1 MQKQEDFRKD
11 TTFIN
16 APYAYGVGYGHYN
29 LDTLKLLANETLEL
43 SDAIGYEKGKI
54 QGHILKG
61 TYNSEIGNQDQAIVN
76 FSYGLKL
83 AKEEKKYNLLLRAKS
98 SLATEYI
105 YKEEYAKALK
115 EYLNAIE
122 IAKEVKNDK
131 SLAILYINITV
142 VYSIQKEYEQCIF
155 YLSKAVELN
164 KKVGDDRIIAVTLAN
179 LASTLIDIG
188 DLKSADERVNESIP
202 IFEKLQLQEWL
213 KQEKFH
219 EALIWFKKSE
229 EIHKTI
235 GQKRYKIPLYNG
247 MSKVFFALKNF
258 KASEEY
264 ALKALK
270 ISKEINIL
278 DERDEILK
286 TLYELKKVTNNP
298 LSALEY
304 LEEFKIVSDTIN
316 SKNNK
321 KELRIL
327 KSNLEFEQEKERY
340 ILENEKRVA
349 QQKTYFYGALL
360 IILTFLVIIFILRK
374 SNKVQDVL
382 NKKLIDKTEELEKKK
397 THLQNANKTKSKL
410 FSIIAHDLRSP
421 LVSFKYLFDL
431 FRSESISNNEFKS
444 FIPKLGNNIDN
455 ILFTLNNIL
464 AWSQTQMDGEYS
476 NPSLNKLRILVDEN
490 IELLSKIAEKKSIS
504 LNNNIDDNAVTWS
517 DKDQVNVIIRNL
529 ISNALKFTSFNGD
542 IVIDAEDNQV
552 EWKICVR
559 DNGIGMN
566 RETLN
571 SIFNDSTH
579 FTTFGTNKEK
589 GTGLGLSL
597 CKDMVLQNG
606 GRIWAESVLNKGSS
620 FFFTL
625 PKKPLVTN

>member
-1 MQKQEDFRKD
+1 
-11 TTFIN
+11 
-16 APYAYGVGYGHYN
+16 
-29 LDTLKLLANETLEL
+29 
-43 SDAIGYEKGKI
+43 
-54 QGHILKG
+54 
-61 TYNSEIGNQDQAIVN
+61 
-76 FSYGLKL
+76 
-83 AKEEKKYNLLLRAKS
+83 
-98 SLATEYI
+98 
-105 YKEEYAKALK
+105 
-115 EYLNAIE
+115 
-122 IAKEVKNDK
+122 
-131 SLAILYINITV
+131 
-142 VYSIQKEYEQCIF
+142 
-155 YLSKAVELN
+155 
-164 KKVGDDRIIAVTLAN
+164 
-179 LASTLIDIG
+179 
-188 DLKSADERVNESIP
+188 
-202 IFEKLQLQEWL
+202 
-213 KQEKFH
+213 
-219 EALIWFKKSE
+219 
-229 EIHKTI
+229 
-235 GQKRYKIPLYNG
+235 

-464 AWSQTQMDGEYS
+464 
-476 NPSLNKLRILVDEN
+476 
-490 IELLSKIAEKKSIS
+490 
-504 LNNNIDDNAVTWS
+504 
-517 DKDQVNVIIRNL
+517 QVNVIIRNL